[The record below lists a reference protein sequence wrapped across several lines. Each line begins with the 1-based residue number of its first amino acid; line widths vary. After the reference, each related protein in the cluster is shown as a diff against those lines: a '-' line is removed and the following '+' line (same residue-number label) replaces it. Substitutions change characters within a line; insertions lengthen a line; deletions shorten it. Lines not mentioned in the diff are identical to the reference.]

1 MVLPEPRRSV
11 AVLFQDLADSGALR
25 TDDGVIARVAGG
37 QFADDAI
44 ADRVV
49 VTAGNQRSPRRR
61 TKRSGA
67 VLRVAQARSAAPIQ
81 AGRRNDTAQATR
93 DAIALVI

>member
-44 ADRVV
+44 AHRVV
-49 VTAGNQRSPRRR
+49 VTAGNQRGPRRR
-61 TKRSGA
+61 TKRSG
-67 VLRVAQARSAAPIQ
+67 VELRVAQPRFGDPIQ
-81 AGRRNDTAQATR
+81 VGGRNDTAKGTR